1 MSYVPVVAP
10 LYMHSTRNCR
20 IGDRS
25 LQRRAGRAAAQ
36 EAASEGLY
44 RAGECIRWAR
54 VSGDPRALPVDF
66 PLVPAMPPLRTFGK
80 GNGGTGW
87 TADELHAAILE
98 KIVSHTSK
106 PTERYRE
113 AFRLFGRPSH
123 GLRHQ
128 VFREVLR
135 SWGIELSGREARKVF
150 AKFVGAKHADSA
162 VEFRLFVLRL
172 LGSSDFTEPLWNV
185 ERDKEAERVEWARK
199 AHVKAMGVGA
209 SRPSAT
215 QPPGEMWSSPRSRR
229 RSQSRAGIRTR
240 SRAV

>member
-1 MSYVPVVAP
+1 
-10 LYMHSTRNCR
+10 
-20 IGDRS
+20 
-25 LQRRAGRAAAQ
+25 
-36 EAASEGLY
+36 
-44 RAGECIRWAR
+44 
-54 VSGDPRALPVDF
+54 
-66 PLVPAMPPLRTFGK
+66 MPPLRTFGK

-199 AHVKAMGVGA
+199 AHVKAMGVGSVETIRDPA
-209 SRPSAT
+209 ARRDVELAAFPPSLAKSRWNTDEIARRVI
-215 QPPGEMWSSPRSRR
+215 ELLRSRTDGGPR
-229 RSQSRAGIRTR
+229 QQHERAEPMGFRDAEGR
-240 SRAV
+240 